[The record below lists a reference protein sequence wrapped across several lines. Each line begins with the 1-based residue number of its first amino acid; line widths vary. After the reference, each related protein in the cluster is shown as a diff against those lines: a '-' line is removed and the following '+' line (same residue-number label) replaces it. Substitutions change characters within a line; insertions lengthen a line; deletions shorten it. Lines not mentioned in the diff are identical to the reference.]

1 MGAPS
6 GWSALVTALGLVLV
20 IEGLLLAL
28 IPEALKRIVAE
39 ILTQPARTLRLG
51 GLVSAAIGLAVVW
64 LVRG

>member
-1 MGAPS
+1 MGAPA
-6 GWSALVTALGLVLV
+6 GWSDLVTALGLVLV

-39 ILTQPARTLRLG
+39 ILAQPARTLRLG